1 MFRIVISGLAAVVF
15 GLCSG
20 WLLLAVMS
28 VEASP
33 TTGPAAA
40 WSPSQP
46 FPASPASVPSSA
58 PRIRTVEPP
67 APTPAPVRVTE
78 PQAEPTPSGVTLKKR
93 RIQLARQRDEAN
105 RIARQRDDDDD
116 DD

>member
-1 MFRIVISGLAAVVF
+1 MFRIVISGLAALVF

-33 TTGPAAA
+33 TTAPAAR
-40 WSPSQP
+40 WSPNQP
-46 FPASPASVPSSA
+46 LPASPASVPSSA

-67 APTPAPVRVTE
+67 TPTPTRAAE
-78 PQAEPTPSGVTLKKR
+78 PEAEPTPAGVTHQKR
-93 RIQLARQRDEAN
+93 RIQLARQRDEAK

-116 DD
+116 